1 MRRGLWHGQDYA
13 VQVHDLRKKRAESDF
28 IFEREHQRENG
39 ESVRESMRM
48 RLSWQGR
55 PERAR
60 DVDADSDADLG
71 SSRASTN
78 FLVEKL
84 PAAFPACDPLN
95 KLPKACRR

>member
-1 MRRGLWHGQDYA
+1 MRRGLWHGKDYA
-13 VQVHDLRKKRAESDF
+13 VQVHDLRKQRAGSDV
-28 IFEREHQRENG
+28 ILEREHQRENG
-39 ESVRESMRM
+39 KSVSESMRM
-48 RLSWQGR
+48 RLSWQAR

-60 DVDADSDADLG
+60 DADADSDADLG

-84 PAAFPACDPLN
+84 SAAFPAYDPLN